1 MRDNEPLGIY
11 EELQRRAE
19 YYANQGEAL
28 RRRIVKAG
36 PADNGACAQLSNPF
50 DIGRALRLKN
60 GGRPF
65 YTRPNPGP
73 RRRPVHADARLGLNI
88 LQVMQAVVLESG
100 MSAGDMM
107 STSRHRRFSWPRQVA
122 MWAIDRY
129 CPEYSYPEI
138 AYVFRKDHTTVMH
151 AVRVVNDRL
160 QCHHPA
166 TVTLTGNI
174 HERLLLAAH
183 RGD

>member
-151 AVRVVNDRL
+151 AIRVVNDRL

-174 HERLLLAAH
+174 HERLLLAAQ
-183 RGD
+183 GGE